1 MNKYT
6 HSNLKGSGSNEQ
18 QFYKGLTYQKGY
30 GIGDQFRRFF
40 NWITPLLK
48 KHALPKIESGL
59 KRVGE
64 EIINS
69 TANVAK
75 DVIQGRSFSESANEN
90 VNNSVQN
97 IKEAVENSLEG
108 KGKLKRPYTMF
119 KKIEEK
125 KKSKKDI
132 FN

>member
-48 KHALPKIESGL
+48 KHALPKIESYL
-59 KRVGE
+59 K
-64 EIINS
+64 
-69 TANVAK
+69 K
-75 DVIQGRSFSESANEN
+75 Q
-90 VNNSVQN
+90 
-97 IKEAVENSLEG
+97 
-108 KGKLKRPYTMF
+108 
-119 KKIEEK
+119 EK
-125 KKSKKDI
+125 KLLIQLQMQQKMLFKGGVLVRVLMKM
-132 FN
+132 